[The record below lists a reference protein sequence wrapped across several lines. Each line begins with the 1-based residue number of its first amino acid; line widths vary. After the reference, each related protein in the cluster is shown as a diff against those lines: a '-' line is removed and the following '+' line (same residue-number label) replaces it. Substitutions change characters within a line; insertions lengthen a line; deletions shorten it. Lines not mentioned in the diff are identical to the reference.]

1 MTEYALHCGE
11 SQQIH
16 LHCAK
21 SRQIQPHCGESQ
33 QPHLHCERS
42 QQTHLHCERSQ
53 QTHLHCGRFRQ
64 TPLHCG
70 ESQQALPERRAFPT
84 KLPTHIQRKATKSV
98 PRTAISEVLT
108 GIRPPFRL
116 SELRAVPRPGRRGES
131 QIFDP
136 PLTSK
141 TALVFEIRGTFSRA
155 GSMAPHVCA
164 GRRPTR
170 TTP

>member
-1 MTEYALHCGE
+1 MPNLGKSDCTV
-11 SQQIH
+11 
-16 LHCAK
+16 AK
-21 SRQIQPHCGESQ
+21 VSKSICTVADSGKLICTVAKASKPPCTVAKASK
-33 QPHLHCERS
+33 
-42 QQTHLHCERSQ
+42 TN
-53 QTHLHCGRFRQ
+53 LHCGRFRQ
-64 TPLHCG
+64 TALHCG